1 MTFRRMEMVR
11 NMRNALFMLL
21 QKAMPGRFKA
31 MHYYNAG
38 AIFDALMVIFKPM
51 MSKKMQDRVRLTIK
65 VSIVIS
71 ISYHIF
77 FAQINKIS

>member
-1 MTFRRMEMVR
+1 
-11 NMRNALFMLL
+11 MRNALFMWL

-51 MSKKMQDRVRLTIK
+51 MSKKMQDRVKLIIE
-65 VSIVIS
+65 VSIVRYTCSSHLNQLICLRGATPETEDFS
-71 ISYHIF
+71 L
-77 FAQINKIS
+77 